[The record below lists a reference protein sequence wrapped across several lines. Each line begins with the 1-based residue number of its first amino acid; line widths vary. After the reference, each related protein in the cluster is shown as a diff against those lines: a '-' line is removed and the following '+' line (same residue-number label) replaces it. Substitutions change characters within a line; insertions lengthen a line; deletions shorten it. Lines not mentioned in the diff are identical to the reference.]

1 MVDHPHAAG
10 AVCAV
15 PRSLRTVMI
24 CAALVLAEAGAA
36 SANDADHVVTIVN
49 KCKQQIWIGE
59 FGAPALEPHD
69 WALAP
74 TCTKRTEKRVCG
86 PSGTCDGG
94 ACECAS
100 DADCAF
106 GVSAGT
112 PTAKCDV
119 GSGKCVRRLK
129 LKMPAGWQGR
139 LWPRT
144 GCSGDTGSFT
154 CETGQCGPA
163 SGGNIDCNVQN
174 ATGNLATLFE
184 IAAAGL
190 GGADSYDVSTVS
202 GYNVPIALRVNRPDD
217 APVWQANT
225 NFAAGAMIVE
235 RIGRD
240 SFEFVNTGRS
250 GQSGTTKPDFASI
263 ATWGQQLADGSN
275 GVAWS
280 NNGPSCQASGCSR
293 RGIDGSLCPSVLQ
306 VQGASGA
313 RVACDAPGNAC
324 GGALSC
330 TTDEQ
335 SHFQCVNNGGQ
346 NDMFGKMIPL
356 MSPNG
361 ASPVCFVNDGGA
373 SDCQAGTTCTPVTAW
388 SADGSVGVC
397 TPVIQNGGCDGSNDG
412 QACPAIDYPYLGYTC
427 QTVTTTEGS
436 TYACVPPLTSGMGA
450 LWWNADNFVP
460 SPLPPLDPPCT
471 TDGDCGGLN
480 KCMAGGP
487 VNGGLKACEDGDP
500 VCGCYQPVNCSS
512 SASCTNGTLCENSD
526 GVQSADCATTEAC
539 FCQSQAIY
547 GGVCGPTNPGWR
559 QATGIVAEGGA
570 SWPQGFK
577 HGCPLA
583 YSYQY
588 DDPSSN
594 WDCTNSAT
602 GLNNYRLIFCGA
614 AAK

>member
-1 MVDHPHAAG
+1 MVDRSRVPG

-15 PRSLRTVMI
+15 TRVLLAVVIPATIVV
-24 CAALVLAEAGAA
+24 AAGGAA

-49 KCKQQIWIGE
+49 RCKQQIWIGE
-59 FGAPALEPHD
+59 FGSPALEPHE

-86 PSGTCDGG
+86 PTGTCDGG
-94 ACECAS
+94 ACTCTSHE
-100 DADCAF
+100 DCKF
-106 GVSAGT
+106 GTSGT
-112 PTAKCDV
+112 VHAKCDLS
-119 GSGKCVRRLK
+119 SGKCVRRLK
-129 LKMPAGWQGR
+129 LKMPPGWQGR

-144 GCSGDTGSFT
+144 GCSGDATTFT

-163 SGGNIDCNVQN
+163 SGGNIDCNVQK

-202 GYNVPIALRVNRPDD
+202 GYNVPIALRVGRPDD
-217 APVWQANT
+217 APIWQANT
-225 NFAAGAMIVE
+225 RFTAGAQIVE
-235 RIGRD
+235 RIGKNT
-240 SFEFVNTGRS
+240 FEFINTGRTA
-250 GQSGTTKPDFASI
+250 QSGPTKPDFSS
-263 ATWGQQLADGSN
+263 TWGPPGVTDGKN
-275 GVAWS
+275 GVEWT
-280 NNGPSCQASGCSR
+280 NNGPSCEASGCTR
-293 RGIDGSLCPSVLQ
+293 RGIDGASCPSVLQ
-306 VQGASGA
+306 VQGASGT

-335 SHFQCVNNGGQ
+335 SYFQCVNNGGQ
-346 NDMFGKMIPL
+346 TDMFGNMIPL

-361 ASPVCFVNDGGA
+361 ASPVCFVNDSGA
-373 SDCQAGTTCTPVTAW
+373 SDCQAGTTCTAVTAW
-388 SADGSVGVC
+388 SADGTVGVC
-397 TPVIQNGGCDGSNDG
+397 TPVIQNGGCEPGDEG
-412 QACPAIDYPYLGYTC
+412 QPCPAINYPYLGYTC
-427 QTVTTTEGS
+427 QTVTTPEGS
-436 TYACVPPLTSGMGA
+436 AQVCAPPLTSGMGA

-460 SPLPPLDPPCT
+460 SPLPPPAPPCT
-471 TDGDCGGLN
+471 TDTDCGAPN

-500 VCGCYQPVNCSS
+500 VCGCYAPVTCTSS
-512 SASCTNGTLCENSD
+512 DTCTNGTVCENSA
-526 GVQSADCATTEAC
+526 GAAC
-539 FCQSQAIY
+539 GASETCYCQSQAIY
-547 GGVCGPTNPGWR
+547 GGVCGPINPGWR
-559 QATGIVAEGGA
+559 QAAGIVADGGA

-577 HGCPLA
+577 DGCPLS

-594 WDCTNSAT
+594 WDCTNTAT
-602 GLNNYRLIFCGA
+602 GLNSYRLILCGA